1 MDAALGAGVIDWA
14 QAIQRSSRRVIRHR
28 DNPPNRP
35 AKGPGREGDLTP
47 DDPTTTGRLKG
58 VRAHRLGAFA
68 EASYHGPLPLGIE
81 ASGRPASRRRISTG
95 LGDGGLAI
103 VPQPRSGGRA

>member
-1 MDAALGAGVIDWA
+1 MDAVIGAGAFDRA
-14 QAIQRSSRRVIRHR
+14 KAIQGSSGRAAWDR

-47 DDPTTTGRLKG
+47 DDPTSTGRLKG
-58 VRAHRLGAFA
+58 VRAHRLGAFS
-68 EASYHGPLPLGIE
+68 EASDHGPLPLGIE